1 MLCQCRVRSL
11 TRLYG
16 CMVFDHVSE
25 IVCVVAYGAMDPKP
39 TSRLDVVRNKMVTR
53 KIAEATLHDSLEF
66 ASYARPIVAFC
77 WIRLVHGVPLT
88 SYVCLLV
95 SLSLSFF
102 LSVSL
107 SLSLVPPLF
116 SVLLCCVVWTCV
128 VFCVPFVYVVLCC
141 VLQFGRVCC

>member
-1 MLCQCRVRSL
+1 
-11 TRLYG
+11 
-16 CMVFDHVSE
+16 MVFDHVSE

-95 SLSLSFF
+95 SLSLF
-102 LSVSL
+102 LSICF

-116 SVLLCCVVWTCV
+116 SVLLFLSLSLSLSPSVS
-128 VFCVPFVYVVLCC
+128 LCLSLSLSLSLSLLN
-141 VLQFGRVCC
+141 LQSYLLS